1 MILSDKNKFEF
12 EIRNIGGSDVYYKRN
27 VGDKLWLFSTKE
39 EFELNKN
46 IMDKKYSESA
56 IKKGTEIEMEHA
68 QTIKKFMRDDVSVKE
83 VARAIAIDHLEESP
97 TYYEDL
103 KEEYSRGG
111 NIDNEF
117 SEMML
122 LLYI

>member
-1 MILSDKNKFEF
+1 
-12 EIRNIGGSDVYYKRN
+12 
-27 VGDKLWLFSTKE
+27 
-39 EFELNKN
+39 
-46 IMDKKYSESA
+46 MDKKYSESA

-103 KEEYSRGG
+103 KEEYSKGGGVDYSFYRHRGRKSGDEKLPEIFFIIKHSKAGELKLG
-111 NIDNEF
+111 NDF
-117 SEMML
+117 RRSDL
-122 LLYI
+122 